1 MREYLRKI
9 QDYSIE
15 QLEKAKSEYEKSIRD
30 IEFGLKFDPFSIR
43 LLQLK
48 TGYELK
54 ITLINKEITK
64 R

>member
-15 QLEKAKSEYEKSIRD
+15 QLEKAKSEYEKSISD
-30 IEFGLKFDPFSIR
+30 IEFGLKFDPFRIR

-54 ITLINKEITK
+54 ITLINNEITK